1 MIIDSAGF
9 TRLLPVPECIV
20 EERVWLRGAEVVS
33 HVNYTQLERVRSS
46 RGIVIDPLGMP
57 GGFLFPLVVVDGRQ
71 DDLEDLLCTL
81 DGGPFSRRRG
91 RLVDGAERMDMD
103 AVHQPA

>member
-1 MIIDSAGF
+1 MIIDSAGC

-46 RGIVIDPLGMP
+46 RGLVVDPLGTPDGSRLPWAGYAPLMVGP
-57 GGFLFPLVVVDGRQ
+57 SRVGGEGSSTVRN
-71 DDLEDLLCTL
+71 
-81 DGGPFSRRRG
+81 
-91 RLVDGAERMDMD
+91 AWM
-103 AVHQPA
+103 